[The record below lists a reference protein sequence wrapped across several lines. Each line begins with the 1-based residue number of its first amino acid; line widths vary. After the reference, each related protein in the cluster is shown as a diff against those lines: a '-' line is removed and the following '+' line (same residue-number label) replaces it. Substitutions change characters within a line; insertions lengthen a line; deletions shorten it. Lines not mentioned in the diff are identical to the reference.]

1 MNAFRWIDL
10 FGLVQIELLKMNI
23 LGSLLQSKV
32 LKMNVLGSLLQSKVL
47 KMNALGSLLQSKVLK
62 MNALGTLL
70 QSKVLKMNALGSLL
84 QSSSQNERFG
94 QSFTEQSSQSEWFWL
109 AWMMRSSSDR
119 CFQKY
124 RFRLAWLTHFLR
136 NEYVSQNGCLN
147 WLSRTLFSVKGNYI
161 SFSHSL
167 ASNGFNL
174 HMRQN
179 VCRKKSALHCDKDCY
194 HWLSWLSD
202 GSLATTSFCFLD
214 PVR

>member
-47 KMNALGSLLQSKVLK
+47 KMNALGSLLQS
-62 MNALGTLL
+62 
-70 QSKVLKMNALGSLL
+70 
-84 QSSSQNERFG
+84 SSQNERFG

-109 AWMMRSSSDR
+109 AWIMQSSSDR

-147 WLSRTLFSVKGNYI
+147 WLSRLYFLWKEITSA
-161 SFSHSL
+161 SHIPWQVMVSICTCVRMS
-167 ASNGFNL
+167 AE
-174 HMRQN
+174 
-179 VCRKKSALHCDKDCY
+179 RKQLCI
-194 HWLSWLSD
+194 
-202 GSLATTSFCFLD
+202 ATRTATIGCLD
-214 PVR
+214 